1 MNNHYSLITYFFTQT
16 TPRAQHPPNI
26 NNWATQAHID
36 GGGGGGG
43 VVLTP
48 WREQINQDFS

>member
-43 VVLTP
+43 A
-48 WREQINQDFS
+48 RFSPLGENK